1 MKLSESLWSLMITSA
16 AGWCGQGTGEARDV
30 RLGHEERMQRERRK
44 GPAENED

>member
-1 MKLSESLWSLMITSA
+1 MITSA